1 MSFSKTIKEELSKI
15 SNFFDKKAIKF
26 ELLGYFM
33 SNNTKFIQNEI
44 KYATENE
51 YNINRFAK
59 ILENIEVE
67 NYKIEL
73 KGNTYHINIHKK
85 NIKELDEIMKL
96 PLIEKKQDNN
106 LKSIIRGVFL
116 GAGSMNNPNKK
127 YHLEMLVSKKEYA
140 EYIEQILKEF
150 GIKIKKL
157 NKEASCSLYIKEA
170 EEISKFLAFM
180 GANKSVLDF
189 EEIRVIRDTKN
200 RINRMVNCE
209 TYNLEKSVK
218 AGVKQIQA
226 INQIKQKGKFEE
238 LPEYL
243 KEMAN
248 LRLKNPEAS
257 LVELGKMLE
266 NPIGKSGVNHRLRQ
280 ICEIAQEC

>member
-15 SNFFDKKAIKF
+15 SNFSDKKAIKF

-59 ILENIEVE
+59 ILKNIEVE

-85 NIKELDEIMKL
+85 NIKELDAIMEL

>member
-15 SNFFDKKAIKF
+15 NNFADKEAMRF

-33 SNNTKFIQNEI
+33 SNNAKFVKNEI
-44 KYATENE
+44 RYATENE

-59 ILENIEVE
+59 ILNNMGVE

-73 KGNTYHINIHKK
+73 KGNTYYIDMHKK
-85 NIKELDEIMKL
+85 DLEKLEEILKL
-96 PLIEKKQDNN
+96 QPINKKQDNG
-106 LKSIIRGVFL
+106 LKAIVRGVFL
-116 GAGSMNNPNKK
+116 GAGSMNDPNKK
-127 YHLEMLVSKKEYA
+127 YHLEMIVSKKEFA
-140 EYIEQILKEF
+140 QYIEQILQEF

-170 EEISKFLAFM
+170 EEISKFLAFI

-243 KEMAN
+243 KEIAN

-257 LVELGKMLE
+257 LIELGKMLE